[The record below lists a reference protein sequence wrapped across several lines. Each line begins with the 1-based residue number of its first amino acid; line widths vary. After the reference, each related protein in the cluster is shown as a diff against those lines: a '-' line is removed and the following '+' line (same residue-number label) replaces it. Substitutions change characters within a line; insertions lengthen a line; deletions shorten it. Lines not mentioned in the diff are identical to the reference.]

1 MNARICVKEDCM
13 GLGGQRGRMH
23 LGEVCSLQ
31 KGPGL
36 TEKQGNQNI
45 HKQKSL
51 KR

>member
-1 MNARICVKEDCM
+1 MQEFVLRKTVWDLGAEENAS
-13 GLGGQRGRMH
+13 GRS
-23 LGEVCSLQ
+23 VFTQ

-36 TEKQGNQNI
+36 TEKQGNKNI